1 MVDERQI
8 IDAVEECLS
17 GSVVEGWQ
25 GGGLEGWL
33 GGGMVEDM
41 PDDGVVE
48 GGRAMVTGRKKI
60 RLFS

>member
-25 GGGLEGWL
+25 GGGMEGWL
-33 GGGMVEDM
+33 RGGVVEDM

-48 GGRAMVTGRKKI
+48 GGRQW
-60 RLFS
+60 